1 MGLSQ
6 EIRIL
11 DLLAYRDAEF
21 LRVRE
26 CEDRI
31 RQILGGEDFP
41 FPPPPVPLPSAGRR
55 GKAFRPG
62 GLASADKDSPSSR
75 KPPLPPSESPS
86 PPLDIPPLIPP
97 QENCYRLVFLDKG
110 ETKVSYLQNPR
121 QVQEMLSL
129 ACPTFQITCV
139 ETASLRTLDDFTTLR
154 RIL

>member
-31 RQILGGEDFP
+31 RQILGGADFP
-41 FPPPPVPLPSAGRR
+41 FPPPPVPLPSAGRK
-55 GKAFRPG
+55 GKPYRPA
-62 GLASADKDSPSSR
+62 GLSSAAARDSASR
-75 KPPLPPSESPS
+75 KASDSQEKGPLPLE
-86 PPLDIPPLIPP
+86 IPPLLSP

-129 ACPTFQITCV
+129 TCPTFQVTCV

>member
-31 RQILGGEDFP
+31 RQILDGEAFP
-41 FPPPPVPLPSAGRR
+41 FPPPPVPLPSAGRK
-55 GKAFRPG
+55 GKPFRPA
-62 GLASADKDSPSSR
+62 GLASAAKDPTSSR
-75 KPPLPPSESPS
+75 KAPSSPGKDPVPLE
-86 PPLDIPPLIPP
+86 IPPLEPP
-97 QENCYRLVFLDKG
+97 RENCYRLVFLDKG

-129 ACPTFQITCV
+129 ACPTFQVTCV